1 VVQIS
6 PERNAR
12 DVSSAQPVHIRFDR
26 PVNPRSVATRFH
38 LTPSVK
44 GQIRWPSDR
53 ELVFEHQPLRPAT
66 SYQVVLDSGYQDK
79 QGTVNS
85 LRHSWSF
92 TTEAPPSLTGSSP
105 GSGDQGVDPAS
116 YLSLSFSREM
126 NVGSLAGS
134 TSVSPSLRFSLRE
147 DPSEPRRVILAPE
160 QLLDP
165 NVSYTVTVTQ
175 DARDVN
181 GNQLRAGSVVS
192 FTTGQLRSLKHWV
205 GFIAEP
211 TTGVGGDGVW
221 IVDENRFPRRVV
233 TAPVDQFAW
242 SQDATHLLLRSPA
255 GGWSD
260 QPLNG
265 TASILPFHA
274 EWADFLAGGRGYAYL
289 EQGSL
294 KVLSA
299 NGAVLD
305 VASDVSQA
313 AVAPNGTRLA
323 FAVKGRPGSEIYG
336 YDVDLRARYRLQVE
350 SGPVDQLAWS
360 PDGQALAYRLQADD
374 PQKSQIRAR
383 QLSGAARTLTVA
395 TGDVSGPAWQA
406 DSRHLVFRAKVAAAG
421 GSLDKAFRLAVG
433 DPPPR
438 SLSAGQG
445 LPSSS
450 DLSVQQV
457 SLSADGHQIAF
468 LADFQ
473 GRPAVWLM
481 NADGTGVTRLS
492 AFDPAA
498 GYSTRALAW
507 TPT

>member
-12 DVSSAQPVHIRFDR
+12 DVSSAQPIHIRFDR
-26 PVNPRSVATRFH
+26 AVDGRSVATRFH

-53 ELVFEHQPLRPAT
+53 ELVFEHPPLHPGT
-66 SYQVVLDSGYQDK
+66 SYQVVLDSGYQDR

-92 TTEAPPSLTGSSP
+92 TTEAPPLLTGSSP
-105 GSGDQGVDPAS
+105 GGGDQGVDPAS

-126 NVGSLAGS
+126 DVGSLARSIG
-134 TSVSPSLRFSLRE
+134 VSPSLRFSLRE
-147 DPSEPRRVILAPE
+147 DPSEPRRVILAPDA
-160 QLLDP
+160 LLDP

-175 DARDVN
+175 DARDVD
-181 GNQLRAGSVVS
+181 GNQLRAGSVVT

-211 TTGVGGDGVW
+211 TTGAGGDGVW

-233 TAPVDQFAW
+233 TAPVDQFSW

-265 TASILPFHA
+265 TATILPFHA
-274 EWADFLAGGRGYAYL
+274 EWAAFLAGGRGYAYL

-305 VASDVSQA
+305 VASDVGHA

-323 FAVKGRPGSEIYG
+323 FAIKGRPGSEIYG

-360 PDGQALAYRLQADD
+360 PDGQALAYRLQAQD

-383 QLSGAARTLTVA
+383 QLNGAARTLTVA

-406 DSRHLVFRAKVAAAG
+406 DSRHLVFRATVA
-421 GSLDKAFRLAVG
+421 GSSGSANKAFRLAVG

-438 SLSAGQG
+438 NLSVGQG
-445 LPSSS
+445 LPAAS

-457 SLSADGHQIAF
+457 SLSHDGHQIAF

-481 NADGTGVTRLS
+481 NADGTGLTRLS
-492 AFDPAA
+492 AFDPA
-498 GYSTRALAW
+498 GSYSSRALAW